1 MFLGHFA
8 VALAAGRREKHLR
21 LGTGFLAAQW
31 PDAIWPAFLLAGI
44 ERVSIVPGDTAFT
57 PLRFD
62 HYPWSHSLV
71 AVAAWAALFAAV
83 IFARTRSRTASALA
97 AVLVLSHWV
106 LDVASHR
113 PDLPVGLDG
122 PMLGLGLWNSV
133 AATVIV
139 ETALFAGA
147 VAYYARARP
156 TGKGFW
162 ALIAVLALIYV
173 ANIVGPPPPSVTA
186 VAVSCLVLMPVLFY
200 WGNRAGAQRIGVQKP

>member
-8 VALAAGRREKHLR
+8 VALAASRREKQLH
-21 LGTGFLAAQW
+21 LGTSFLAAQW

-71 AVAAWAALFAAV
+71 AVAAWAASFAAV
-83 IFARTRSRTASALA
+83 LFARTRSRTAAALA
-97 AVLVLSHWV
+97 GGLVVSHWV

-113 PDLPVGLDG
+113 PDVPVGLRG
-122 PMLGLGLWNSV
+122 PTLGLGLWNSV
-133 AATVIV
+133 AATLIV
-139 ETALFAGA
+139 EGALFVGA
-147 VAYYARARP
+147 VVYHTRGRA
-156 TGKGFW
+156 GKGFW
-162 ALIAVLALIYV
+162 ALVAALAAIYV

-186 VAVSCLVLMPVLFY
+186 IAISTLVLMPVLWF
-200 WGNRAGAQRIGVQKP
+200 WGNRVDRRPSAAD

>member
-8 VALAAGRREKHLR
+8 VAIAARRSEPRLR
-21 LGTGFLAAQW
+21 LGTSLLAAQW

-71 AVAAWAALFAAV
+71 AVLAWAGLFAAALFVRARSARAAAV
-83 IFARTRSRTASALA
+83 A
-97 AVLVLSHWV
+97 AGLVASHWV

-113 PDLPVGLDG
+113 PDVPVGPGG

-139 ETALFAGA
+139 EVALFAGA
-147 VAYYARARP
+147 IAWYARGRAVGR
-156 TGKGFW
+156 GFW
-162 ALIAVLALIYV
+162 ALVAVLSAIYV
-173 ANIVGPPPPSVTA
+173 ANAAGPPPPGVTA
-186 VAVSCLVLMPVLFY
+186 IAVSCLVLMPALWF
-200 WGNRAGAQRIGVQKP
+200 WGNRVDAAPRD

>member
-8 VALAAGRREKHLR
+8 VALAASRRERQLR
-21 LGTGFLAAQW
+21 LGTSFLAAQW

-71 AVAAWAALFAAV
+71 AVVAWAALFAAV
-83 IFARTRSRTASALA
+83 LFVRTRSRMAAALA
-97 AVLVLSHWV
+97 GALVVSHWV

-113 PDLPVGLDG
+113 PDVPVGPDG

-139 ETALFAGA
+139 ESMMFVGA
-147 VAYYARARP
+147 VAYYARGRAV
-156 TGKGFW
+156 GKGFW
-162 ALIAVLALIYV
+162 GLVSLLVTIDV
-173 ANIVGPPPPSVTA
+173 ANIAGPPPPSVTA
-186 VAVSCLVLMPVLFY
+186 IAVSCLVLIPVLVF
-200 WGNRAGAQRIGVQKP
+200 WGNRVDGRNPAAA